1 MAGLDDTDPAGG
13 QAVAVAGDGNAL
25 ELAAV
30 ALLHRKRHRGGRLA
44 CGRNEGA
51 AARRRGQVRRQ
62 DVQRVGR
69 RDGGKEAFLEQAPHQ
84 AGAKLSF
91 AASGPRLKYFGYVS
105 LNTRLM
111 SSAGTSP

>member
-1 MAGLDDTDPAGG
+1 MAGLYDADLAGR
-13 QAVAVAGDGNAL
+13 QPMTVARDGNAF

-30 ALLHRKRHRGGRLA
+30 ALLHRNGHRGCGFA
-44 CGRNEGA
+44 CGCHEGA
-51 AARRRGQVRRQ
+51 PARRRGQVRRQ
-62 DVQRVGR
+62 DVQRVCRG
-69 RDGGKEAFLEQAPHQ
+69 DGGTEAFLEQLPHQ